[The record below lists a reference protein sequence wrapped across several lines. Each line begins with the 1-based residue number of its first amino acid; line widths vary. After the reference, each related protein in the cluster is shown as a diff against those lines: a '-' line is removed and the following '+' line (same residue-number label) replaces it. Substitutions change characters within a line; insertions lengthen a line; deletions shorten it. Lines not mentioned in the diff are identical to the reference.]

1 MLAQKFPNGLAF
13 EQIVHRG
20 AVVQEQLGEVSPH
33 GGPKPGIHDID
44 GKAALLSLQDARRQI
59 ALANLAVKPFP
70 SATPNF

>member
-1 MLAQKFPNGLAF
+1 MVAQKFPKGLAF

-20 AVVQEQLGEVSPH
+20 AVVQEELGEVSPH
-33 GGPKPGIHDID
+33 GGPKPGVHHID
-44 GKAALLSLQDARRQI
+44 GKATLLSLEDAWRQI